1 MRKKKVII
9 AEKISPTGRMVSQR
23 IYQDTLETDYQFM
36 AKANEMKRS
45 PLYKSVY
52 MYEIREVYD
61 EIPIEPESLLL
72 KKQVQL
78 TLAKANI

>member
-61 EIPIEPESLLL
+61 EIQIEPESLLL